1 MRLWLSQNPSGSAGQ
16 RATVRSQQS
25 LATDETCRDKGSGR
39 IPDSALKALLGGLT
53 EEDNRLLMVSEAYL
67 NEGYF
72 YDTQHAPMDEYYYTV
87 RSKAT
92 ENPLV
97 PASWCERVAAELS
110 PELYRPH
117 KGRFFVRIKLTIR
130 QQKDILL
137 TYRQHRALE
146 MHLISRK
153 TIREAAEKFPRAAAE
168 LIEMAKTIEKG
179 SFATPEDL
187 RKFFRSLDNHK
198 DLNRHYIIDIGH
210 NEWRAVLKIDFVNQ
224 IVFVKGIFTHKEYD
238 VFNAKAKKGKIK

>member
-16 RATVRSQQS
+16 RATVRSEQS

-97 PASWCERVAAELS
+97 PASWGSAWKTEN
-110 PELYRPH
+110 
-117 KGRFFVRIKLTIR
+117 
-130 QQKDILL
+130 IL
-137 TYRQHRALE
+137 R
-146 MHLISRK
+146 
-153 TIREAAEKFPRAAAE
+153 
-168 LIEMAKTIEKG
+168 
-179 SFATPEDL
+179 
-187 RKFFRSLDNHK
+187 
-198 DLNRHYIIDIGH
+198 
-210 NEWRAVLKIDFVNQ
+210 
-224 IVFVKGIFTHKEYD
+224 
-238 VFNAKAKKGKIK
+238 